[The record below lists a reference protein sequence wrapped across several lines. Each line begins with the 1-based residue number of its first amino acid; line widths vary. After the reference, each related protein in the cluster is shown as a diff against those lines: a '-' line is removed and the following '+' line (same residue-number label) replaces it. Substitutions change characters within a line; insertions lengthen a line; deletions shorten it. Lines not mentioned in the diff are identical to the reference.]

1 MKTETAMR
9 RFPRPDL
16 LAAVGSGLL
25 VALAFPRPSLYPLA
39 WIGLTPLLVTGSRRP
54 FRAGLL
60 AGSVFFALVLYWL
73 NIVMTTYG
81 RLALPLALAAW
92 LLLSVYLA
100 LFWAVPF
107 WGTLRLRALC
117 RLSPVLVFPVFW
129 VGCEYLRGWL
139 LTGFPWALLGY
150 SQQPFAWLLQTADLF
165 GVYGV
170 SFLVALVN
178 ALLAEILLRRREG
191 RPLPLRTLLAV
202 GCLLAA
208 ALGYGAWRLEAP
220 APGGRKEWTVALA
233 QGNIDQAQKWDARF
247 LYATLDIYRR
257 LSRQAT
263 QAGAELTVWPESAA
277 PFYFQEPGR
286 PRSQVIATARESGG
300 YLLLGAPA
308 YDRKDGRIRFYN
320 SAYLLNAAGE
330 VLGRS
335 DKIHLVPFGEYVPL
349 KWLLPFV
356 DKLVVGIGDFSPGR
370 VMPLRM
376 NGRSLGVLVCYEAIF
391 PDIARRY
398 VRRGSDLLVNITND
412 AWFGRSSAPW
422 QHLEMAAF
430 RAVEQRIW
438 LLRAA
443 NTGVS
448 ALISPTGRIVRHSR
462 LFEPALVVGRVTPG
476 AGPSLYRRIGDVLP
490 WSCLLVTAGWLWL
503 LYRRTHGRP
512 G

>member
-1 MKTETAMR
+1 MKTETAVR
-9 RFPRPDL
+9 RFFRPDL
-16 LAAVGSGLL
+16 VAAAGSGLL

-39 WIGLTPLLVTGSRRP
+39 WIGFAPLLVSGSRRP
-54 FRAGLL
+54 FRAGML
-60 AGSVFFALVLYWL
+60 AGTVFFGLVLYWL

-107 WGTLRLRALC
+107 WGALRLRAVC
-117 RLSPVLVFPVFW
+117 RFPLTLVFPVFW

-150 SQQPFAWLLQTADLF
+150 SQHPFSLVLQTADLF

-178 ALLAEILLRRREG
+178 ALLAEIVLG
-191 RPLPLRTLLAV
+191 RKDGHPLPVRSLLAV

-208 ALGYGAWRLEAP
+208 ALGYGAWRLDTP
-220 APGGRKEWTVALA
+220 AASPQQGFTVALA

-247 LYATLDIYRR
+247 LYETLDIYRR
-257 LSRQAT
+257 LSRQASR
-263 QAGAELTVWPESAA
+263 AGAELTVWPESAT

-286 PRSQVIATARESGG
+286 PRSLVVGAARELGG
-300 YLLLGAPA
+300 FLLFGAPA
-308 YDRKDGRIRFYN
+308 YEREGDRVRFYN

-356 DKLVVGIGDFSPGR
+356 DKLVAGIGDFSSGR
-370 VMPLRM
+370 VMPLKM
-376 NGRSLGVLVCYEAIF
+376 NGQALGVLVCYEAIF
-391 PDIARRY
+391 PDIARSY

-430 RAVEQRIW
+430 RAVEQRVW
-438 LLRAA
+438 LVRAA

-448 ALISPTGRIVRHSR
+448 ALISPTGKVVSHSR
-462 LFEPALVVGRVTPG
+462 LFEPALVVGRVVPG

-490 WSCLLVTAGWLWL
+490 FFCLLTAAGWLWIL
-503 LYRRTHGRP
+503 WRRSSGRA